1 VLKKNYALLLSVFI
15 HLIVMYV
22 VARSVMFTSKPDS
35 PQKEHNIIQATLL
48 FDLPSPPPKTL
59 VEVPVEVPKVE
70 SSEPEP
76 VEPEEEL
83 TIEEK
88 PVDNQIDPI
97 SVPEAHPITLP
108 RKLEE
113 ELEEVQEEVQE
124 ASEQNNEENVITIIE
139 KNIAATTS
147 SEMRTPA
154 TNMARRH
161 LSSFQQQQ
169 RNQLAKQASKYY
181 QQHKN
186 SPVINSEVKDP
197 FMTEDEKLIGSL
209 RVRVDCSSTSKK
221 TTAVLLSFLGGQID
235 CSRPPPI
242 SGFIQNRMNKGSSLS
257 GQNQQEVKKRSQSI
271 VIKD

>member
-22 VARSVMFTSKPDS
+22 VAQSVMFPSKPDS
-35 PQKEHNIIQATLL
+35 PQKQHNIIQATLL

-59 VEVPVEVPKVE
+59 VEALVEVPVEVPKVK
-70 SSEPEP
+70 SS
-76 VEPEEEL
+76 EPEEEL
-83 TIEEK
+83 TVEEK
-88 PVDNQIDPI
+88 PAGNQIDPT

-108 RKLEE
+108 PKLEE
-113 ELEEVQEEVQE
+113 ELEEVPE

-186 SPVINSEVKDP
+186 SPVINSEVKNP